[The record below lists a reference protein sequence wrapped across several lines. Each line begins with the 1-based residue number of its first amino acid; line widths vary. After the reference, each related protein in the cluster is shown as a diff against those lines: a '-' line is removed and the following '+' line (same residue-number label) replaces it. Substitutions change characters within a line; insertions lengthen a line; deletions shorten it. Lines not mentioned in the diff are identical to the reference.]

1 MKHVGFLSAAFAV
14 FLTAATA
21 SAGPIVPNVT
31 VGPLPAATFG
41 GSGIPNDA
49 VAVTTAY
56 PGGNTVT
63 LGLTA
68 TARFANLPV
77 ANDGSATFFADPGG
91 DILNS
96 APLYGRWNF
105 DFYTNQTGGNYS
117 YELLY
122 DLDPGVGTLESD
134 LGTVSFALAGASTFQ
149 DSWNLGFGFLRTGL
163 PGVIPPAYLP
173 AFDPNAAGE
182 YSFALI
188 AMDGSTEIG
197 RAAINV
203 NTTPAPE
210 PVPEPASMVLLG
222 SGLAGLVA
230 QRRKKMASAN

>member
-1 MKHVGFLSAAFAV
+1 MKHVGFLSTAFAV
-14 FLTAATA
+14 LLAAATA

-31 VGPLPAATFG
+31 VVPLPAATFG

-49 VAVTTAY
+49 VAATTAH

-77 ANDGSATFFADPGG
+77 TNDGSATFFADPGG
-91 DILNS
+91 DILDL
-96 APLYGRWNF
+96 APLFARWNF
-105 DFYTNQTGGNYS
+105 DFYTSQTGGTYS

-134 LGTVSFALAGASTFQ
+134 LGVVSFLLGGASTVQ
-149 DSWNLGFGFLRTGL
+149 DSWNLGFGFLRTGA
-163 PGVIPPAYLP
+163 PGVAPPTYP
-173 AFDPNAAGE
+173 FAFDPSAAGE

-188 AMDGSTEIG
+188 ALDGATEIG

-222 SGLAGLVA
+222 SGLAGLIA
-230 QRRKKMASAN
+230 RRRKQMASAN